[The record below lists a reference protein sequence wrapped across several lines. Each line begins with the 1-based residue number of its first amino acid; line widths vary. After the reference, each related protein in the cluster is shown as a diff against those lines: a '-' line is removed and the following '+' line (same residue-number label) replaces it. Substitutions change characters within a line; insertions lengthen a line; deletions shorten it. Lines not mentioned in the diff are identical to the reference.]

1 MVIGITGGIASGKS
15 NVCSVIKAHG
25 YTIIDCDEISY
36 KETLRGGKLYKAIL
50 KGFGDAIL
58 ASNGEIDRRAL
69 GSIIFNDSSKRDLLN
84 SITHPII
91 LAEVERKIKNSTDK
105 LIFIEVPLLYEAG
118 FDSICDYVI
127 CIYLP
132 YELQLKRLMERD
144 NIGIEY
150 ARAKIASQM
159 SLDKK
164 RALADFVIESKG
176 SFSETRALTENIL
189 KIIERKYI

>member
-15 NVCSVIKAHG
+15 NVCSVIKSHG

-36 KETLRGGKLYKAIL
+36 KETLKGGKLYNAIIE
-50 KGFGDAIL
+50 GFGKDIIRAD
-58 ASNGEIDRRAL
+58 GEIDRGIL
-69 GSIIFNDSSKRDLLN
+69 GAIIFNDSSKRDLLN

-91 LAEVERKIKNSTDK
+91 LAEVESRIKASTDK

-132 YELQLKRLMERD
+132 YELQLMRLMERD
-144 NIGIEY
+144 NIEMEY

-159 SLDKK
+159 SLEEKK
-164 RALADFVIESKG
+164 ERANFIINSKG

-189 KIIERKYI
+189 KLIEKECI